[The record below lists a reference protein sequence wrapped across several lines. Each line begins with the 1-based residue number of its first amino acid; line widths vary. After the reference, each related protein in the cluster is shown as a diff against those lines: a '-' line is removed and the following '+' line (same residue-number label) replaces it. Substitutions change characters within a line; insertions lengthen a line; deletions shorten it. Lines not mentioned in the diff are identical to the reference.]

1 MKNTISLLI
10 ICVFLIIS
18 LQFIISNAK
27 SLHTISQ
34 DFEVFYLSGQQVVKG
49 DNPYLLIGQD
59 IVRNPPPTI
68 FLFSLFTFLPI
79 KSAQTVWFILSF
91 LSFIIGS
98 YYILRIFD
106 KQEGNKFPYSRNW
119 KIWLAY
125 LSLVLIFF
133 PFRYNLGSGQVNIF
147 LFLLLTLVFYFLNS
161 KKNPWAAFI
170 LSLAILLK
178 ITPIFLLFVFFVQK
192 KFKLIITTIL
202 YLSVILV
209 TMLMLL
215 VEKIYQDY
223 LPVTKSFFDFNIHTY
238 YNQSLSGFVARA
250 FNNSELTKWL
260 LYISIVIALISIQL
274 LYKKT
279 KRNNFLSN
287 IIFWNISIIYILIL
301 ASFAWQYHFVIIIFP
316 LVTTAYIGYKIK
328 FSYKFFFFWFLSYLL
343 IGLNIKNPEAFINK
357 GILGSIILSHV
368 FFGAV
373 ILLLLNY
380 YLIWIPASAGM
391 TKRK

>member
-215 VEKIYQDY
+215 GEKIYQDY